1 MSGTLF
7 LVPALLNYDVPE
19 NIPPAV
25 TDIINTTDDY
35 IVENEKSARHFLKI
49 AGIKK
54 AFDSLIFRVLDEHT
68 DSKNIGEL
76 LKPLLDGKN
85 VVLLSEA
92 GTPAIADPGSDL
104 VRLAHQKNIRVKP
117 IGGMSSIFMALMAS
131 GLNGQQFTFHGYL
144 PKERDKRIQKIKTLE
159 QQLTKDS
166 YTQIFIETPYRN
178 SNLLEDILKEC
189 KPETLLC
196 VAASIT
202 GPNEMIKTKP
212 VSEWKKSV
220 PEIHKVPAVFLLG
233 R

>member
-19 NIPPAV
+19 NIPSIV
-25 TDIINTTDDY
+25 TDIINATDDY
-35 IVENEKSARHFLKI
+35 VVENEKSARHFLKV

-54 AFDSLIFRVLDEHT
+54 SFDSLNFRVLDEHT
-68 DSKNIGEL
+68 EAKNINEL
-76 LKPLLDGKN
+76 LKPLLEGKN
-85 VVLLSEA
+85 IVLLSEA

-104 VRLAHQKNIRVKP
+104 VRLAHQKNIKVKP
-117 IGGMSSIFMALMAS
+117 VGGMSSIFMALMAS
-131 GLNGQQFTFHGYL
+131 GLNGQQFAFHGYL
-144 PKERDKRIQKIKTLE
+144 PKERDKRVHKLKMLE
-159 QQLTKDS
+159 QQLMKDG

-178 SNLLEDILKEC
+178 SHLLEDILKEC

-196 VAASIT
+196 IAASIT
-202 GPNEMIKTKP
+202 GPDEMIKTKP

-220 PEIHKVPAVFLLG
+220 PDIHKVPAVFLLG